1 MALFNFIGK
10 KKLREQHVANVFVS
24 TINEL
29 AEESFPTLAEYL
41 NEAPELETSP
51 SIKANQLEWFL
62 YIVFSANLYNLK
74 FHLEAG
80 QLNRMRILVID
91 QFIESLEDRNH
102 DQTLEH
108 INNYEDYIAV
118 LDKTNGDL
126 TKSIATALFNKY
138 GLNNCQVDH
147 FQKIN
152 MPNPIIIKSIEEAA
166 VNFIWNWTDFLEK
179 YKIVA

>member
-1 MALFNFIGK
+1 MVLFNFIGK
-10 KKLREQHVANVFVS
+10 KKLKEQHVANVFVS

-29 AEESFPTLAEYL
+29 AEDSFPTLAEFL

-51 SIKANQLEWFL
+51 SIKSNQLEWFL

-74 FHLEAG
+74 FHLETD

-91 QFIESLEDRNH
+91 QFIESLEGRDH
-102 DQTLEH
+102 DQTLEQ
-108 INNYEDYIAV
+108 INNYEDFIAG
-118 LDKTNGDL
+118 LDRTNGDL
-126 TKSIATALFNKY
+126 TKSIATAIFNKY

-152 MPNPIIIKSIEEAA
+152 MPNPIIIKSIEEATA
-166 VNFIWNWTDFLEK
+166 NFIWNWTDFLEK
-179 YKIVA
+179 YKMVA